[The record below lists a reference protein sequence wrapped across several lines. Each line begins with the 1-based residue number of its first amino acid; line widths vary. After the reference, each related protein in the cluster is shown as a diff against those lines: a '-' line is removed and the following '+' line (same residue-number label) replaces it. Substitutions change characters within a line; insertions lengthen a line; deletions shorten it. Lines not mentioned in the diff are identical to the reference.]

1 MTRYSILDRIGAL
14 AFAVSIL
21 AAWQLL
27 AYVEIIS
34 PLFFPPPT
42 RSLLA
47 LWDMIVN
54 GQIWLPLTSTIRRM
68 IFGWLAASVFGV
80 LLGAIIGSSPRLRMY
95 LEPTLE
101 FLRPLPASAIIPAAI
116 LLLGLGQ
123 SLAISVI
130 AFGSVWPVL
139 LASVYGFKTRDPRLT
154 EVAQSLEMSWIR
166 FQLKI
171 ALPAAMPS
179 IFAGLRVSLSISLIL
194 AVVVEMQSGQ
204 QGLGQNILLA
214 QRNYRS
220 AELYAGIFML
230 GMLGLTL
237 NSLLSTA
244 ERRIIGWKQNAH

>member
-1 MTRYSILDRIGAL
+1 MTRYLILQRIGAL
-14 AFAVSIL
+14 TFAASLL

-27 AYVEIIS
+27 AYAEIIS
-34 PLFFPPPT
+34 PIFFPAPT
-42 RSLLA
+42 RSLSA
-47 LWDMIVN
+47 LWEMIES
-54 GQIWLPLTSTIRRM
+54 GKIWYPLGSTIQRM
-68 IFGWLAASVFGV
+68 SFGWLAASICGV
-80 LLGAIIGSSPRLRMY
+80 LLGAVIGSSPRLRMY

-123 SLAISVI
+123 SMAISVI
-130 AFGSVWPVL
+130 AFGSIWPVL

-154 EVAQSLEMSWIR
+154 EVAQSLEISWIR

-179 IFAGLRVSLSISLIL
+179 IFAGLRVSLSVALIL
-194 AVVVEMQSGQ
+194 AVVVEMQGGQ

-220 AELYAGIFML
+220 ADLYAGIFVL
-230 GMLGLTL
+230 GMLGLSL
-237 NSLLSTA
+237 NSLLSSV
-244 ERRIIGWKQNAH
+244 ERRVIDWKHNRR